1 MNKPIFLD
9 ANIFMYA
16 VGSEHVYKAPCL
28 RILSDVEEG
37 KLTAVINTE
46 IIQEM
51 LYRYSHINLPDKGI
65 QICQTILEYPINI
78 LPVTVTDAKQAIK
91 LFSTYHSS
99 GIKSRDV
106 IHVATMQN
114 NRITHLISADKEFD
128 RLPSVTRI
136 DPLAYSTQNT
146 F

>member
-1 MNKPIFLD
+1 MNTPVFLD
-9 ANIFMYA
+9 SNVFMYA
-16 VGSEHVYKAPCL
+16 VGAEHVYKAPCL
-28 RILSDVEEG
+28 HILSDVEAG

-51 LYRYSHINLPDKGI
+51 LYRYGHIGLPNKGI
-65 QICQTILEYPINI
+65 QICQTILEYPIDI
-78 LPVTVTDAKQAIK
+78 MSVTVADARQAVK

-114 NRITHLISADKEFD
+114 NHITHLISADKEFD

-136 DPLAYSTQNT
+136 DPLAYAPV
-146 F
+146 